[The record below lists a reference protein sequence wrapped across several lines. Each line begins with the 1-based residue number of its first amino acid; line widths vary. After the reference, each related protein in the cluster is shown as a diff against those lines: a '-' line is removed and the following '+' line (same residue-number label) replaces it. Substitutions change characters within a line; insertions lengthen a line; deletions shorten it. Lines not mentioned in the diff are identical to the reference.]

1 MSSNPETFDGSKAE
15 NRPKTERAKN
25 GKSNNVRA
33 AARVDKE
40 EDEDV
45 EDVEDAEDGDK
56 VTVQGAVVPGEP
68 VKLSRKQ
75 GRKQRRKKAKRDA
88 VEEKRKENKEKLEQ
102 LRRKNR

>member
-45 EDVEDAEDGDK
+45 EDAEDGDK
-56 VTVQGAVVPGEP
+56 VTVQGAVVAGEP

>member
-40 EDEDV
+40 ED

>member
-40 EDEDV
+40 ED
-45 EDVEDAEDGDK
+45 EDAEDGDK